1 MDWLRRGAGG
11 SYHHSDSKLITSR
24 DNPVIKLARS
34 LGSRKGRERSGMFLV
49 EGAKLVTEALA
60 RPELVETILVSDATR
75 ESLVGELVNYQIPLV
90 RISSGLAQAL
100 SETETTQG
108 VWAICRRPEWGGVE
122 VVGSLDFVLVMVQI
136 QDPGNLGT
144 MLRTACAVGVQ
155 AVLLTAGSVDEFN
168 PKVIRSA
175 MGATFNL
182 PVYTG
187 ISLSDVEALQGYGF
201 QVLACDPRG
210 EISLFQSNLQGKLAI
225 VMGNEG
231 QGLSSDWKGAAD
243 HLIKIPLPAEV
254 ESLNVAVACG
264 IILYEAYR
272 QRNGL

>member
-1 MDWLRRGAGG
+1 MRWPRQGAEG
-11 SYHHSDSKLITSR
+11 SDHTDSKLITSR
-24 DNPVIKLARS
+24 DNPVFKLARS
-34 LGSRKGRERSGMFLV
+34 LGSRKGREKTGMFLL
-49 EGAKLVTEALA
+49 EGVKLVIEALA
-60 RPELVETILVSDATR
+60 RPEMVETILVSEAAR
-75 ESLVGELVNYQIPLV
+75 ESLVSDLARYRVPLV

-100 SETETTQG
+100 AETETTQG
-108 VWAICRRPEWGGVE
+108 VWAICRRPEWGGIEE
-122 VVGSLDFVLVMVQI
+122 VASLDFVLVMVQI

-144 MLRTACAVGVQ
+144 MLRTAWAVGVQ
-155 AVLLTAGSVDEFN
+155 AVLLTAGSVDAFN

-187 ISLSDVEALQGYGF
+187 VSLSDIESLRGNGF
-201 QVLACDPRG
+201 KVLACDPRG
-210 EISLFQSNLQGKLAI
+210 EMSLFQSNLQGKLAI

-231 QGLSSDWKGAAD
+231 QGLSEDWKQAAD
-243 HLIKIPLPAEV
+243 SLIRIPLQAGV

-272 QRNGL
+272 QRNRP